1 MSFNL
6 CVVFT
11 RNEGQAGW
19 LCSRVQGSECCL
31 AYIKGAAAGHLQ
43 EPTPRRTVPSIQNP
57 RFIMCIKA
65 ALLAVL
71 LATFSASPAS
81 LQRSHVWDYFSQ
93 LTHDKGSTEQ
103 AQQLKGGQGVKNM
116 KESLQDG
123 ANYVGQVLE
132 KLTPVHRGFEPQ
144 FYQDADGLRQIIQRE
159 VESLRRKLSPYMDE
173 AHQKIS
179 QNLEGLRLRLTP
191 LTEQLM
197 EQVSQCA
204 RELHQHFRPNL
215 SAGAPLVE
223 TPGAVQKF
231 TASYAE
237 KAATFIDQVKE
248 IFLPYADRLATEIH
262 RTMEE
267 LHKST
272 TPHTAVMGQR
282 LSQYLQEFSGKLSH
296 NVKVLHL
303 QIERNL
309 DQLKVQLSLHPNT
322 WVAYPSHRSQENHQL
337 SVDLENMA
345 QEVQERIE
353 EFRRGTIL
361 QIDNF
366 TRTTD
371 REMEEMKFKLSP
383 TPSYLEEFQENST
396 PLEDLHARLDS
407 LWKDI
412 FQSLN
417 EPSSS
422 LY

>member
-1 MSFNL
+1 
-6 CVVFT
+6 
-11 RNEGQAGW
+11 
-19 LCSRVQGSECCL
+19 
-31 AYIKGAAAGHLQ
+31 
-43 EPTPRRTVPSIQNP
+43 
-57 RFIMCIKA
+57 MCIKA

-81 LQRSHVWDYFSQ
+81 LQQSHVWDYFSQ
-93 LTHDKGSTEQ
+93 LTRDKGSTEQ
-103 AQQLKGGQGVKNM
+103 AQQLKGGQGVKNV

-123 ANYVGQVLE
+123 ANYVGNVLE
-132 KLTPVHRGFEPQ
+132 KLTPGQRRFRPQ

-179 QNLEGLRLRLTP
+179 QNIEVLRLRLTP

-197 EQVSQCA
+197 EQVSLCA

-215 SAGAPLVE
+215 NAEAPLVE
-223 TPGAVQKF
+223 TPGAFQKF
-231 TASYAE
+231 TASFAE

-248 IFLPYADRLATEIH
+248 IFHPYADRLATEIH

-267 LHKST
+267 LHKNT

-282 LSQYLQEFSGKLSH
+282 LSQYLQEFSGKLTH
-296 NVKVLHL
+296 NARVLHL

-309 DQLKVQLSLHPNT
+309 EQLKVQLSLHPST
-322 WVAYPSHRSQENHQL
+322 WVAHPSHRSQENHQL
-337 SVDLENMA
+337 SVDSYLENMA

-371 REMEEMKFKLSP
+371 REMEEMKSKLSP

-396 PLEDLHARLDS
+396 PLEDLHAKLDS

-417 EPSSS
+417 EPSTS